1 MLKEK
6 TLTNVT
12 TKRIITLSKNDLFSP
27 SKTFDC
33 GQCFRFEEK
42 EDFILGVA
50 KKSLLKIPKAE
61 TTGYIEYYSNES
73 HDLFFDPHHSY
84 SDMAESF
91 LSPFSGRE
99 REALDVAVNRGFGIR
114 ILKQDFVEALISF
127 IISQNNNIPRIK
139 KNVNDISRRFGD
151 SFVCD
156 GETYYSFPTP
166 EALLDAGETG
176 LGECRLGFRTKYIL
190 DAAGRLVSG
199 EINEKELLSLS
210 TDDAREKLKTIKGV
224 GDKVAACTLLY
235 GMGRLECVPV
245 DVWMKKVFSRYFSD
259 TPNLGEW
266 GGVAQQYLFYN
277 ERYIVNNED

>member
-12 TKRIITLSKNDLFSP
+12 TKRIIALPKNDLFSP
-27 SKTFDC
+27 FKTFDC
-33 GQCFRFEEK
+33 GQSFRFEESG
-42 EDFILGVA
+42 DFVSGVVG
-50 KKSLLKIPKAE
+50 KSLLKIPKAD
-61 TTGYIEYYSNES
+61 TVGYIEYYSNES
-73 HDLFFDPHHSY
+73 HDGFFDPWHSY

-91 LSPFSGRE
+91 LSPFSDKE
-99 REALDVAVNRGFGIR
+99 REALDVAVERGFGIR

-139 KNVNDISRRFGD
+139 KNVADISRRFGEA
-151 SFVCD
+151 FVCE

-166 EALLDAGETG
+166 EALLDAGENG
-176 LGECRLGFRTKYIL
+176 LNECRLGFRTKYIL
-190 DAAGRLVSG
+190 DAAQRLVSG
-199 EINEKELLSLS
+199 EINEEELLSLS
-210 TDDAREKLKTIKGV
+210 TDDAREKLKIIKGV

-245 DVWMKKVFSRYFSD
+245 DVWMKKVFARYFD
-259 TPNLGEW
+259 GIPNLGEW

-277 ERYIVNNED
+277 ERYIEN